1 MKINYTLVAPNAKP
15 LTKAHPEDAGYDLR
29 ARTTQTIQP
38 GERTLIGT
46 GVAVKFPAGTV
57 GMVHSRSGLALKGIA
72 VANAPGVVD
81 AGFTGEI
88 GVILENRSKTPYV
101 AHEGDRIAQL
111 VPLELAPLELQA
123 VPHEKFDTD
132 TARGANGFGSTG
144 K

>member
-1 MKINYTLVAPNAKP
+1 
-15 LTKAHPEDAGYDLR
+15 
-29 ARTTQTIQP
+29 
-38 GERTLIGT
+38 
-46 GVAVKFPAGTV
+46 
-57 GMVHSRSGLALKGIA
+57 MVHSRSGLALKGIA

-123 VPHEKFDTD
+123 VPREKFDTD